1 MLLRQT
7 WNSGTVERMSMMMEV
22 TRKRELT
29 MTSTLLQYSTVQCST
44 VQYSTA
50 PHLGGAGGVRVLGE
64 APELGA
70 ELGAAHALGYST
82 VQ

>member
-1 MLLRQT
+1 
-7 WNSGTVERMSMMMEV
+7 
-22 TRKRELT
+22 

-70 ELGAAHALGYST
+70 ELGAAHALPLHPSVWRLQRHCCGAAPP
-82 VQ
+82 